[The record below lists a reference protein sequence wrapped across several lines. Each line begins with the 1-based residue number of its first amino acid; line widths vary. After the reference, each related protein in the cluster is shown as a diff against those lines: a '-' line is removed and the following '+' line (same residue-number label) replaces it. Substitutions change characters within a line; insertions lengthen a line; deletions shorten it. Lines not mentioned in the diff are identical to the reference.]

1 MENQIDQLLKMKD
14 LINKIQIDYNN
25 QVITKWRNLKQLQ
38 RDLKNINPIN

>member
-25 QVITKWRNLKQLQ
+25 QVDELKTVTERLEKYKSYQFS
-38 RDLKNINPIN
+38 